1 MRRKHVRWVLLVL
14 SVAAATALLPG
25 AGQSRPPESDG
36 STYTWTGAATLT
48 VDVKPW
54 GGGYVR
60 SDPYLIDCPLACIRA
75 FEPNRE
81 VKLTAYMTPGHTFKA
96 WEGACA
102 GQGNPCT
109 IKVSGA
115 MDVVAVLEGQYVPPA
130 PPAPSAPSVVVNPSL
145 TVDVQQG
152 DCNPQ
157 CFTMAFSGT
166 GYHPN
171 SPIDITFAY
180 ATPNAGSGTD
190 DDTTTS
196 NAAGAW
202 SKGYYEDCNLPDRY
216 TGTVVID
223 VTATDAEGASASAQ
237 VNGTCPAPP
246 APPSP

>member
-1 MRRKHVRWVLLVL
+1 MRRRHVKWVLLAL
-14 SVAAATALLPG
+14 SVTAAAALLPG

-60 SDPYLIDCPLACIRA
+60 SDPYLIDCPMACIRA

-115 MDVVAVLEGQYVPPA
+115 MDVTAVLEGQFVPPT
-130 PPAPSAPSVVVNPSL
+130 PPKPAVTVNPALS
-145 TVDVQQG
+145 VDVTEG
-152 DCNPQ
+152 DCDDI
-157 CFTMAFSGT
+157 CFHMGFAGT
-166 GYHPN
+166 GFHPN
-171 SPIDITFAY
+171 SNIDITLAYVTPDFGTFFAD
-180 ATPNAGSGTD
+180 NARTTD
-190 DDTTTS
+190 
-196 NAAGAW
+196 AGGNW
-202 SKGYYEDCNLPDRY
+202 SANFGEDCMLPDRY

-223 VTATDAEGASASAQ
+223 VTATDAEGASASTQ
-237 VNGTCPAPP
+237 VHGTCPAPP
-246 APPSP
+246 ATASG